1 MREVKALAKL
11 DHPNIV
17 RYFNAW
23 LECPPSGWQ
32 EEHDQQWINKLNS
45 SSSEFPSE
53 VTEIKTKLN
62 DSVRIDVPQ
71 TDPSSINS
79 ACEALELNK
88 TSDDSFIVFENSSEK
103 HCNDNAVYINDDDIN
118 SLDQS
123 VSTDVTDDEH
133 SSSVNNTYHSE
144 ESIVFQETDYINKE
158 TKQKRQ
164 KSFSVDLNIKPNIHK
179 STKMF
184 LYIQM
189 QLCQR
194 LSLREWLKQ
203 TISARDSFHVL
214 NIFQQIV
221 AAVEYVHLQGLI
233 HRDLKVISDFIHD
246 FVRACVRYKKGVSY
260 VIIYFLNFIF

>member
-53 VTEIKTKLN
+53 VTEIKTKFN
-62 DSVRIDVPQ
+62 DSVCIDVPQ
-71 TDPSSINS
+71 TDPSSIDS

-88 TSDDSFIVFENSSEK
+88 ISDDSFIVFENSSEK
-103 HCNDNAVYINDDDIN
+103 HCNDNAVYIDNCDIN
-118 SLDQS
+118 SLIQS

-133 SSSVNNTYHSE
+133 SSSMNNTYSE
-144 ESIVFQETDYINKE
+144 ENIVFQETDQDINRE
-158 TKQKRQ
+158 TKKRQ
-164 KSFSVDLNIKPNIHK
+164 KSFSVDVNNKPNSRK
-179 STKMF
+179 SAKMF

-203 TISARDSFHVL
+203 TILARDSFQVL

-233 HRDLKVISDFIHD
+233 HRDLKVIFDLIYD
-246 FVRACVRYKKGVSY
+246 CARYKKVISCVIVY
-260 VIIYFLNFIF
+260 VKFIF